1 MTIYTIISLL
11 TALVSI
17 IVAIISIYRFRGIKK
32 EQVIVAEAGRISEI
46 GDTYQPYIYMN
57 PILSSDEEGNNIQR
71 VIVHGRSLE
80 PRGIYDRSQLYIQL
94 INLEKDFSLQVK
106 HDDILLIYLKDKN
119 IYKLRIFDKHLDN
132 DNILTYMYNPQ
143 TGERVDSSLPHRRE
157 SVVGVVTKIL
167 EIK

>member
-1 MTIYTIISLL
+1 MTIYTIISLFA
-11 TALVSI
+11 ALVSI
-17 IVAIISIYRFRGIKK
+17 LIASISIYRFRGIKK
-32 EQVIVAEAGRISEI
+32 EQVIVAEAGKISEI

-57 PILSSDEEGNNIQR
+57 PILSNNDSNIQR

-80 PRGIYDRSQLYIQL
+80 PRGIYDRSQLYVQL

-132 DNILTYMYNPQ
+132 DNLLTYMYNPQ
-143 TGERVDSSLPHRRE
+143 TGERVDSSLPHRRA
-157 SVVGVVTKIL
+157 SVVGIVTKIL